1 MKVIKSW
8 WLMAIAGLLWAN
20 TAAAVDPATGI
31 SDLGAARMLEQTQD
45 NRQYRLLLSAPR
57 KTVDRVTTSDER
69 VLAASVWR
77 RVWEVPARLEL
88 KNLSADVRAA
98 LAAEGG
104 ASELFSCADLSC
116 GSSHYWANEVFGNG
130 RLVGRDSSQMY
141 AVLELENGSDSNGR
155 QLVILYASHRGSRQT
170 VLAMDVV
177 RTRDNLDS
185 ARVDEESMTRILA
198 DSDGWLPGMV
208 VKDGQ
213 LDADASSS
221 LIAVLKRLP
230 DSSKR
235 RLYLLVHCY
244 DSSNMDDNRV
254 CSQRLADQL
263 RTQTFDGNTQLN
275 VEGQAALALAPGRSL
290 APALRFVF
298 WPER

>member
-1 MKVIKSW
+1 MNVIKSW
-8 WLMAIAGLLWAN
+8 LLMVMAGLVWAN
-20 TAAAVDPATGI
+20 TATAAVDPATGV
-31 SDLGAARMLEQTQD
+31 SELGSARMLEQEQD

-77 RVWEVPARLEL
+77 RVWEVPGRLEL
-88 KNLSADVRAA
+88 KNLSANVRAA
-98 LAAEGG
+98 LAADGG

-116 GSSHYWANEVFGNG
+116 GSSHYWANDVFGNG

-141 AVLELENGSDSNGR
+141 AVLELENSTNGR
-155 QLVILYASHRGSRQT
+155 QLVVLYASHRGARQT
-170 VLAMDVV
+170 VVAMDVIS
-177 RTRDNLDS
+177 TSDNLDS
-185 ARVDEESMTRILA
+185 ARIDEETMTRILA

-213 LDADASSS
+213 LDVDASSS

-244 DSSNMDDNRV
+244 DSSNMEDNRV

-263 RTQTFDGNTQLN
+263 RMQTFDGNTQLN